1 MTPNDTIINE
11 ESTGNTI
18 AEYKKYPSI
27 VRIKQ
32 KIDSTEITLFNY
44 VRIRYIDKKID
55 SLD

>member
-1 MTPNDTIINE
+1 MTPNDTVINE

-18 AEYKKYPSI
+18 AEYKKNPSI

-32 KIDSTEITLFNY
+32 KIDSTGITLFNY